1 MRSYADLTDDVLAGL
16 VQQGDR
22 NAFTV
27 IYNRYWALLHRF
39 SQRMLRDED
48 LATDVIQDVFTR
60 LWEHSADLR
69 ITVSLSS
76 YLYGATR
83 NQIIRL
89 IRKEKVRADYLSG
102 LRVEEAV
109 PITDNEV
116 RERELARLIEQE
128 VSRLP
133 AKMRMVF
140 ELSRKA
146 HLSYKEIADQI
157 NISEGTVRKQVHN
170 AIRLLRARLSS
181 YFFGIVAWLIL
192 WLGQ

>member
-1 MRSYADLTDDVLAGL
+1 
-16 VQQGDR
+16 
-22 NAFTV
+22 
-27 IYNRYWALLHRF
+27 
-39 SQRMLRDED
+39 MLGDED

-60 LWEHSADLR
+60 LWEHSTDLR

-102 LRVEEAV
+102 MRFEEAV

-116 RERELARLIEQE
+116 RERELAHLIEQE

-133 AKMRMVF
+133 AKMRAVF
-140 ELSRKA
+140 ELSR
-146 HLSYKEIADQI
+146 KEIADQI

-181 YFFGIVAWLIL
+181 YFFGMVAWLIL
-192 WLGQ
+192 WLGQQ